1 MLEAS
6 LTRRIGRPVQVT
18 EVDLLDLP
26 AEETGLVI
34 DAMASGAEGTYALF
48 AGRMLHAGEL
58 DAAAIGDALRALV

>member
-1 MLEAS
+1 M
-6 LTRRIGRPVQVT
+6 T

-58 DAAAIGDALRALV
+58 DAVAIGEALRALV